1 MCPCI
6 MYIWHSSDG
15 IVFVFSQYSMYLCML
30 STARP
35 QGPASKLKKKC
46 QQIHLDSL
54 FSQVIYPGRDTP
66 SLAPVQSATVCM
78 CTLQQWLKQI
88 FNLEDSW
95 SLSVMAMLR
104 RRQKVMN
111 CRKRRKTNS
120 EQ

>member
-1 MCPCI
+1 

-54 FSQVIYPGRDTP
+54 FSQVIYPGCDTP

-78 CTLQQWLKQI
+78 CRYLTWKTRGPYLLWQRS
-88 FNLEDSW
+88 ED
-95 SLSVMAMLR
+95 V
-104 RRQKVMN
+104 K
-111 CRKRRKTNS
+111 K
-120 EQ
+120 